1 MTIAPTHRVR
11 QALLAAALATGSLS
25 ATAGFTIDQA
35 GDDTAS
41 LVYRSFVYGGLGA
54 DGTFAFPS
62 EAFTGVNYLDN
73 VAPLPWAAANGSF
86 TADGATLSINGW
98 SAYSGDYASRN
109 YASMTVTNANP
120 DHVYYLVAGHGTA
133 TSLRFFT
140 EEAAQA
146 RAVFTWRVDGV
157 QTNGNP
163 NGLGRAEPRLDF
175 AATTEAGR
183 SWFDLFNG
191 GFGSTPQFGQ
201 GTFTY
206 NLPLARVGEAIYL
219 RYWAS
224 AFTELQA
231 GQATAGATFT
241 MTADFAH
248 TYVLESVQLFDEN
261 DNPLSSYTVVD
272 NDTGAQ
278 LFDQSGRLADVLPAP
293 PVPEP
298 QTYALWL
305 LGLAGLTA
313 WRRRAR

>member
-1 MTIAPTHRVR
+1 
-11 QALLAAALATGSLS
+11 LS
-25 ATAGFTIDQA
+25 ASAGFTIDQA
-35 GDDTAS
+35 GDSTAEQ
-41 LVYRSFVYGGLGA
+41 VYRSFVYGGLGA
-54 DGTFAFPS
+54 DGTFAFPN

-73 VAPLPWAAANGSF
+73 IAPLPYATANGSF

-98 SAYSGDYASRN
+98 SAYSGFYASRN

-120 DHVYYLVAGHGTA
+120 NHVYYVVAGQGTS

-146 RAVFTWRVDGV
+146 RAEFTWRVDGV

-175 AATTEAGR
+175 HATTEAGR

-201 GTFTY
+201 GSFTFS
-206 NLPLARVGEAIYL
+206 LPVAPVGDAIYL
-219 RYWAS
+219 HYWAS

-231 GQATAGATFT
+231 GQATAGGSFT
-241 MTADFAH
+241 MTADFGH
-248 TYVLESVQLFDEN
+248 TYVLENVRLFDEN
-261 DNPLSSYTVVD
+261 DNPLSSYAVVD
-272 NDTGAQ
+272 NESGEM
-278 LFDQSGRLADVLPAP
+278 LFNQSGRLADVLAAP

-305 LGLAGLTA
+305 LGLAGLAA
-313 WRRRAR
+313 WRRRVP